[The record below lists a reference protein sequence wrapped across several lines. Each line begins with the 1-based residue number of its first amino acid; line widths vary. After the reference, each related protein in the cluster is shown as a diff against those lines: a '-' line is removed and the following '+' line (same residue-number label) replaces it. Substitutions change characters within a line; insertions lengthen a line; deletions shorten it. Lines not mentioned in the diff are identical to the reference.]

1 MTKVTIKLTRP
12 DDPAV
17 RDLINRLLAGP
28 TVLMA
33 VTLFGGDRWSCVRDV
48 ALALDRTQPV
58 GIATLAPTD
67 ELGNNGPHIIGVW
80 VDPAYRR
87 QGIGATLLRAL
98 RDRSLNRYNKV
109 ATVVAITQPGLAL
122 ARHVEGG
129 TGMLTVVP
137 AVIGGVDMGW

>member
-1 MTKVTIKLTRP
+1 MTTKIKLTRP

-17 RDLINRLLAGP
+17 RDLLNRLFAGP

-33 VTLFGGDRWSCVRDV
+33 ATLFGGDRWSCVRDV
-48 ALALDRTQPV
+48 ALALDGGQPV

-67 ELGNNGPHIIGVW
+67 ELGGNGPHIIGVW

-87 QGIGATLLRAL
+87 QGIGTTLLRAL
-98 RDRSLNRYNKV
+98 RDRSLNLYNMIP
-109 ATVVAITQPGLAL
+109 TVVAITAPGLAL
-122 ARHVEGG
+122 AQRVAQTHGF
-129 TGMLTVVP
+129 LTVVP